1 MIAHLVVNPAA
12 AGGRLGREWPRLRER
27 LAAVGLALP
36 FSLTRAPGHASE
48 LAAEAVAAGAEVV
61 VAAGGDGTICEVL
74 QGLHGAGR
82 GALAILPL
90 GTGNDGARTLGLP
103 LDLEAAARVVLTGE
117 RRRVDLMK
125 AGERVV
131 LNAIGIGLLGA
142 INVNAQSIKWA
153 RGIGAYLAAATGTL
167 FNYACP
173 AIELED
179 GDFRYAGPMT
189 ILAIHNGPTTGGGF
203 RLCPDAVPDDGA
215 LDATLVTETGVANRL
230 AALTHAMRGTLGS
243 KPFTREVSFR
253 RLVLR
258 CTERLPF
265 HWDGNP
271 AHIEPPGMTFEILP
285 RAIEVVV
292 PAAGPAGDGGSAGPR

>member
-1 MIAHLVVNPAA
+1 MHLIVNPAA
-12 AGGRLGREWPRLRER
+12 AGGRLGREWPRLRGR
-27 LAAVGLALP
+27 LAAAGLDLP
-36 FSLTRAPGHASE
+36 WSLTRAPGHASE
-48 LAAEAVAAGAEVV
+48 LAEEAVAAGAEVV

-74 QGLHGAGR
+74 QGLHRAGR

-90 GTGNDGARTLGLP
+90 GTGNDAARTLGLP
-103 LDLEAAARVVLTGE
+103 LRIDEAASVVRVGH
-117 RRRVDLMK
+117 RRRVDLMR
-125 AGERVV
+125 AGDRVV

-142 INVNAQSIKWA
+142 INVNAQSVKWA
-153 RGIGAYLAAATGTL
+153 RGIGAYLVAATGTL
-167 FNYACP
+167 FDYACP
-173 AIELED
+173 SIELVD

-203 RLCPDAVPDDGA
+203 RLCPGAVADDGR
-215 LDATLVTETGVANRL
+215 LDATLVTGTGVASRL
-230 AALTHAMRGTLGS
+230 AALSHAMRGTLDR
-243 KPFTREVSFR
+243 KPFTRELTFR
-253 RLVLR
+253 RLELR

-292 PAAGPAGDGGSAGPR
+292 PQPPAPPAGHA